1 MFGNVMGNTLH
12 AWSPRI
18 ILGPLSSVRYP
29 SSVIGVSIIVLDMA
43 TDVLL
48 DRLFN
53 PLKSLASSKSQPAS
67 GLRMPGFG
75 KTSATDCK
83 KVQAMPSVNRT
94 TMLHRH
100 RLGVLSAVF
109 KDGVKMC
116 MTKLARCPGNLRTNL
131 SRRA

>member
-1 MFGNVMGNTLH
+1 MFDLWRIALVEQVAEARRRGCGERAAMFGNVMGTPDCTLH

-53 PLKSLASSKSQPAS
+53 SLKSLASSTSQPAS
-67 GLRMPGFG
+67 GLQTCMPGFG
-75 KTSATDCK
+75 KQATDCK
-83 KVQAMPSVNRT
+83 KVQTMPTVN
-94 TMLHRH
+94 
-100 RLGVLSAVF
+100 
-109 KDGVKMC
+109 
-116 MTKLARCPGNLRTNL
+116 
-131 SRRA
+131 